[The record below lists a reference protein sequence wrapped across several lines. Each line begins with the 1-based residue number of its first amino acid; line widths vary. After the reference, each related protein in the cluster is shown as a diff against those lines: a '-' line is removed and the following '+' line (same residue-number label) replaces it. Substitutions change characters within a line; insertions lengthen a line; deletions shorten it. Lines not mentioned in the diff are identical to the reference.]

1 MVFYV
6 DGIAVTTLTVPP
18 YSTRWKITSRGQHTI
33 QVRAYDAAGNFT
45 DSDKVN
51 IVVK

>member
-1 MVFYV
+1 MK
-6 DGIAVTTLTVPP
+6 I
-18 YSTRWKITSRGQHTI
+18 STAGQHTV

-45 DSDKVN
+45 DSAPVS